1 MHVALGTTQLIKHEI
16 TCNFQQPGRKFRARD
31 ISAGAFPD
39 ADKDLLRD
47 VFNIGVAPEH
57 ARHRASDKTLV
68 TFDQLLERA
77 RISSTHQLHEP
88 HVFSILLRSSHG
100 SLVFARHRSLGR
112 VHERNLLRIWQLTK
126 ICSFTFASMVFV
138 ARGKRSV
145 HAWSRQALTLAGM
158 NYLLIP
164 KELRPIAEKVE
175 ANERISAAD
184 ALDLYRSNDLNAL
197 GMIANVVRE
206 RKNGNYATYIHN
218 RYINYSNICV
228 LSCQFCAF
236 AAKKRDAHAFEY
248 ASDEIIRAVA
258 EALPLGITEVHMV
271 GGLHPTLKKDWYLD
285 LLRGLRALEPD
296 LHIKAFTAIEVRHLA
311 RRIFRMSIP
320 DTLELLRDT
329 GLGSITGGGAEIFDS
344 VVRDQICRGKETA
357 EEWLDIHRT
366 WHRMGGRSTCTM
378 LYGHIETLAQ
388 RVDHLCQ
395 LRRLQDETGGFTG
408 FVPFAF
414 EPQTTVLA
422 HIKSASAFEQLRNLA
437 VGRIYL
443 DNIEHLTAYWVSMGL
458 PLAQVSLSYG
468 VDDLH
473 GTIIE
478 EKIFHMAGATT
489 PQQQTVAA
497 LEHTIREAGREPIQR
512 DSFYRHISPSPTN
525 ARHTASAPTE
535 LACA

>member
-1 MHVALGTTQLIKHEI
+1 MNHRLI
-16 TCNFQQPGRKFRARD
+16 
-31 ISAGAFPD
+31 PD
-39 ADKDLLRD
+39 A
-47 VFNIGVAPEH
+47 
-57 ARHRASDKTLV
+57 
-68 TFDQLLERA
+68 
-77 RISSTHQLHEP
+77 
-88 HVFSILLRSSHG
+88 
-100 SLVFARHRSLGR
+100 
-112 VHERNLLRIWQLTK
+112 
-126 ICSFTFASMVFV
+126 
-138 ARGKRSV
+138 
-145 HAWSRQALTLAGM
+145 
-158 NYLLIP
+158 
-164 KELRPIAEKVE
+164 LRPIAEKIE
-175 ANERISAAD
+175 SQERISDAD
-184 ALDLYRSNDLNAL
+184 AMALYQSSDLNAL
-197 GMIANVVRE
+197 GMMANVVRE

-285 LLRGLRALEPD
+285 LLRGLRALDPD

-311 RRIFRMSIP
+311 RRVFHISIP

-395 LRRLQDETGGFTG
+395 LRRLQDETSGFTG

-422 HIKSASAFEQLRNLA
+422 HIKPASAFEQLRNLA
-437 VGRIYL
+437 VSRIYL

-489 PQQQTVAA
+489 PQQQTIAA
-497 LEHTIREAGREPIQR
+497 LEYAIREAGRVPVQR
-512 DSFYRHISPSPTN
+512 DSCYRHLNGQHKRSTSPESRTE
-525 ARHTASAPTE
+525 TE